1 MKIRHVRVGEKFV
14 FDDRGGVW
22 EKVNDNTARCF
33 FGSRNDFRSEITL
46 ENPDA
51 FCYVMFEG
59 REKPFGNSGGRVN
72 SEGMLGGAA
81 GIQGTIDGVGDIGDS
96 ASIPHEPVASSPSS
110 VASPVPV
117 PNITIPLLRRP
128 EAPERASNE
137 GPKVIVVDEES
148 DLIIAEYPGLS
159 PQRLVAMLSAEA
171 IRLIPTGKRIPGVY
185 QVVEH
190 AYDVVDNAYYLKV
203 MPDKVSSREDNEAPR
218 RQPVEELCPHDE
230 PVPETDE
237 DRAEYERRTRQG
249 ATK

>member
-22 EKVNDNTARCF
+22 EKVNESLARCF

-51 FCYVMFEG
+51 YCYVMFEG
-59 REKPFGNSGGRVN
+59 REKPFGNSGVDDN
-72 SEGMLGGAA
+72 SVGMLAGAS
-81 GIQGTIDGVGDIGDS
+81 GIQGSIGGVGDVGDS

-110 VASPVPV
+110 VDTPVPA
-117 PNITIPLLRRP
+117 PILTIPLLRRP

-137 GPKVIVVDEES
+137 GPKVIVVDEDS

-171 IRLIPTGKRIPGVY
+171 IRLTPTGKRIPSVY

-203 MPDKVSSREDNEAPR
+203 MPDKVSSREDNR
-218 RQPVEELCPHDE
+218 RQVSELCQQ
-230 PVPETDE
+230 ETEEEKAVD
-237 DRAEYERRTRQG
+237 ATR
-249 ATK
+249 